1 MTTEMVKSWKKDM
14 WKLRKLAFGQNVIGF
29 IERTVM
35 DAILG
40 LLAAFIVVTISQKL
54 VIPFLYEIF
63 TNAVGV
69 TGVVKSVFT
78 MEEVLSGEGLGVAP
92 MIMRIL
98 NKLTVFNTWLVLF
111 GIRFV
116 VSYITK
122 GFNDVTTTGSAK
134 GNS

>member
-1 MTTEMVKSWKKDM
+1 MTTEMVKSWKRDM

-40 LLAAFIVVTISQKL
+40 LLAAFIVVMISQKL

-63 TNAVGV
+63 TNVVGV
-69 TGVVKSVFT
+69 TGVVKSVFP

-98 NKLTVFNTWLVLF
+98 NELTVFNTWLVLF

-122 GFNDVTTTGSAK
+122 GFNDVTTTGSVK